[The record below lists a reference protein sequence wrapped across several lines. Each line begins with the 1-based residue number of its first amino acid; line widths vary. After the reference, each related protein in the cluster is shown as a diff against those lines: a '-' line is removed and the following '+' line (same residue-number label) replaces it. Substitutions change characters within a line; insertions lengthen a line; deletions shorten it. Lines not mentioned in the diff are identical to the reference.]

1 MAENL
6 TKVPRRGIL
15 KQSTSFEQRGEDK
28 SAREPHFDESNIQ
41 ATLHPPDKDYG
52 FMKIEEPKTP
62 FEAYESDGEEQEE
75 LDVNLLAARIAA
87 EGNKGPRPRRISE
100 PSADPEDLELL
111 SPEEREKRRS
121 FEAKRKKHYNEYYAV
136 KMARQL
142 MEDDDGNSE
151 DDGNQLHSDLGEKS
165 KNSKS
170 GSNSPM
176 DTETKD

>member
-6 TKVPRRGIL
+6 TKIPRRGIL
-15 KQSTSFEQRGEDK
+15 KQSTSFEQRGDEK
-28 SAREPHFDESNIQ
+28 TAKEPHFDESNIQ

-62 FEAYESDGEEQEE
+62 FEVYESDGEDQQE
-75 LDVNLLAARIAA
+75 LDANLLSAKIAA

-100 PSADPEDLELL
+100 PSADPEDLLLL
-111 SPEEREKRRS
+111 SPEEREKRKS
-121 FEAKRKKHYNEYYAV
+121 FESKRKKHYNEFQAV

-142 MEDDDGNSE
+142 MVEDEDSE
-151 DDGNQLHSDLGEKS
+151 EGDNIPDIGEKS
-165 KNSKS
+165 KNNKS

>member
-6 TKVPRRGIL
+6 SKAPRRGIL

-28 SAREPHFDESNIQ
+28 CLKEPHFDESNIQ

-52 FMKIEEPKTP
+52 FMKIDEPKTP
-62 FEAYESDGEEQEE
+62 FEAYESDGDDQEG
-75 LDVNLLAARIAA
+75 LDANLLAAKIAA

-100 PSADPEDLELL
+100 PSADPEDLQLL
-111 SPEEREKRRS
+111 SPEERDKRKS
-121 FEAKRKKHYNEYYAV
+121 FEVKRKKHYNEFQAV

-142 MEDDDGNSE
+142 MAEDEDSEEEGN
-151 DDGNQLHSDLGEKS
+151 LGEKS